1 MYSQKD
7 TKNTSCFKS
16 AEKLE
21 VITECQDSQSY
32 LNAEGDARES
42 LSKFRDW
49 ASGGGGEQHCHLPP
63 AAPSCVTQGT
73 VSAFNC
79 FT

>member
-16 AEKLE
+16 AQKLGEE

-32 LNAEGDARES
+32 LNPEGDARES

-49 ASGGGGEQHCHLPP
+49 ASGGGGR
-63 AAPSCVTQGT
+63 AALSLTSSGAILHHST
-73 VSAFNC
+73 NRLTF
-79 FT
+79 